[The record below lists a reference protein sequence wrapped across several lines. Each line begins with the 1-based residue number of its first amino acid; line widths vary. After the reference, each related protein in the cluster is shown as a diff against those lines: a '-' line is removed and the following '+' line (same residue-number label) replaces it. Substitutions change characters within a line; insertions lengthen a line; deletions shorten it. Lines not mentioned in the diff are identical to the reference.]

1 MAWTPIVALVIAGLL
16 LVAMDFYVPG
26 FVLATIGAALM
37 IAALVVSYHAYG
49 GAVTVALFAAE
60 VVLGFVVSYIAIKYV
75 PQTALG
81 KKMILA
87 QTQTGVRSQTERAPE
102 LVGREGV
109 AHTVLRPTGV
119 ALVDGKRLDVVAESG
134 MIERGSQIK
143 VVAVE
148 DNRVVVRKI

>member
-1 MAWTPIVALVIAGLL
+1 MAWTAITALVVAGLL
-16 LVAMDFYVPG
+16 LVAIDFYVPG

-37 IAALVVSYHAYG
+37 IVALVVSYHAYG
-49 GAVTVALFAAE
+49 GAVTVALFALE

-87 QTQTGVRSQTERAPE
+87 QTQTGVRSQAERAPE
-102 LVGREGV
+102 LIGREGV

-119 ALVDGKRLDVVAESG
+119 AMVDGKRLDVVAESG

-148 DNRVVVRKI
+148 ENRLLVRKI